1 MSFTDLIDFDFISVV
16 KFSITIDISEQYC
29 SLCEIVRIL

>member
-1 MSFTDLIDFDFISVV
+1 MV

-29 SLCEIVRIL
+29 SLCEILRIL